1 MAILR
6 PFRDYDEKDVINLFA
21 LLNPPVAI
29 TSWDTRVTAGSLVGL
44 SAKGWH
50 NDDSIHDVDQTM
62 NAAGDYSVNNV
73 TSTRWEHTAEITLA
87 GAANGAGVLG
97 MLLNHV
103 ALFDENGERLDYNP
117 RKASELEA
125 VLPWQA
131 VPVVRRGIFLLSGSD
146 LDGETFDA
154 GQALTSSSSTA
165 GEWEAA
171 TAGTTSEVHVGY
183 TLGNNHGTAGN
194 ADNHTEHLILL
205 DVGGPS
211 NSGGAHSA

>member
-1 MAILR
+1 MALLR

-21 LLNPPVAI
+21 LLNPPAI
-29 TSWDTRVTAGSLVGL
+29 SSWDTRVTAGTLVGFPD
-44 SAKGWH
+44 SGKGWH
-50 NDDSIHDVDQTM
+50 SDDSIHDVDQTM

-73 TSTRWEHTAEITLA
+73 TSTRWEHTAAIEVA
-87 GAANGAGVLG
+87 GTGNADGVLG

-131 VPVVRRGIFLLSGSD
+131 VPVVRRGLFLLSGSRLND
-146 LDGETFDA
+146 ITFEA
-154 GQALTSSSSTA
+154 GTALTSSAVTA
-165 GEWEAA
+165 GEWETAA
-171 TAGTTSEVHVGY
+171 GASHETLVGY

-205 DVGGPS
+205 EVGGHAS
-211 NSGGAHSA
+211 SGTSAA

>member
-50 NDDSIHDVDQTM
+50 NDDNIHDVDQTM

-87 GAANGAGVLG
+87 GVANNAGVLG

-146 LDGETFDA
+146 LDGQTFDA
-154 GQALTSSSSTA
+154 GTALTASVSTP
-165 GEWEAA
+165 GEWETAA
-171 TAGTTSEVHVGY
+171 GAAHETLVGY
-183 TLGNNHGTAGN
+183 TLGNNHLTAEN
-194 ADNHTEHLILL
+194 ADHHTEHLVMLE
-205 DVGGPS
+205 VGGHAA
-211 NSGGAHSA
+211 SGTSAA